1 MDRKLRDGFTFMKMD
16 ASTIVDNII
25 EVEETEVIEQMDD
38 FTVFTDDCTENS
50 IEYTELDDI
59 MYSEEIH
66 EVFDEQILLIKSQID
81 NEMEL
86 ETELKVEQ
94 PSNNSVVEIIEQQIF
109 HPETQI
115 DPELNMLTENS
126 SVCDSIP
133 EEYSHQCPTYNRTFK
148 KRYHLKNH
156 QKTHTGLKSHA
167 CSLCSN
173 KYTNQGNL
181 DRHIRATHKN
191 ERQHI
196 CLICSKSF
204 SQATLLKQHQSV
216 HITQRNFSCDC
227 GKAFKTEAYLKL
239 HKLRHLPKEQR
250 PKRKYMPTNRKYK
263 RPKRICVCTECGKQS
278 NSLALHRSHMM

>member
-1 MDRKLRDGFTFMKMD
+1 MDRKLRNVLITLKMD
-16 ASTIVDNII
+16 ASTIVDNTI
-25 EVEETEVIEQMDD
+25 EVEETEACEQMDD
-38 FTVFTDDCTENS
+38 FMAFTDDCTVNS
-50 IEYTELDDI
+50 IDEI
-59 MYSEEIH
+59 MCFGDTH
-66 EVFDEQILLIKSQID
+66 EVFDQQILLTSQID

-86 ETELKVEQ
+86 DIEQ
-94 PSNNSVVEIIEQQIF
+94 KIEQKSSNEVVEVLEQQTFI
-109 HPETQI
+109 PEIQMNS
-115 DPELNMLTENS
+115 ELNMLTENLGGVVMPAES
-126 SVCDSIP
+126 TYP
-133 EEYSHQCPTYNRTFK
+133 CPTCNRIFK
-148 KRYHLKNH
+148 KRYRLKNH
-156 QKTHTGLKSHA
+156 QKTHTGIKSYA

-181 DRHIRATHKN
+181 DRHIRAIHKN

-196 CLICSKSF
+196 CLVCSKSF

-250 PKRKYMPTNRKYK
+250 PKRKYKPANRKYK
-263 RPKRICVCTECGKQS
+263 RPKRICVCIECGKQS